1 MEQAK
6 KETISTLDTGS
17 SRTLADR
24 VCHQLKDD
32 IITGRLSQGSKIVE
46 EDLARE
52 HGVSRGP
59 LREAIRR
66 LEAMHLVQ
74 RIPHAGARVVTLSE
88 KMMSDVYSVRE
99 ALEGMST
106 RLAAEFIKPKEVDE
120 LWLLLEQHEK
130 NIDATEGTVYFQR
143 EGDVDFHIRI
153 AQASQNQLLVKSLS
167 SELYQLI
174 RMCRYRTAKAPSRPT
189 KALGEHRQI
198 VDAISRRDGE
208 LAEILMRRHISGAWQ
223 IARELLL
230 KDYHD

>member
-1 MEQAK
+1 MEEASVHSLLGSV
-6 KETISTLDTGS
+6 ETSG
-17 SRTLADR
+17 RTLADR
-24 VCHQLKDD
+24 VCNQLKDD

-66 LEAMHLVQ
+66 LEGMHLVE

-88 KMMSDVYSVRE
+88 KMMADVYRVRE
-99 ALEGMST
+99 ALEGMSA
-106 RLAAEFIKPKEVDE
+106 RLAAENITTAEVDE
-120 LWLLLEQHEK
+120 LWRLLEQHEQA
-130 NIDATEGTVYFQR
+130 IDETEGKTYFQR

-153 AQASQNQLLVKSLS
+153 AHASQNRLLVKSLS

-174 RMCRYRTAKAPSRPT
+174 RMCRYRSSKAPSRPT
-189 KALGEHRQI
+189 TALTEHRQI
-198 VDAISRRDGE
+198 VDAISKRDGE

-223 IARELLL
+223 VVRELLSES
-230 KDYHD
+230 D